1 MPVIT
6 RISDAAAINRIAN
19 HPAVLPYFDLGKRG
33 ALDFAPCV
41 ASDDYRVLMCGTDA
55 AALFEWSAP
64 GVWEGHTMFLPT
76 CRGRRAVEA
85 GKALCGWMFDHG
97 ADMLWGN
104 TPSIHRHIGWFNRR
118 IGFEPA
124 GIGLHPVLGEVE
136 RFVMRKPGCC
146 D

>member
-1 MPVIT
+1 MIRRETGATLV
-6 RISDAAAINRIAN
+6 NRIAN
-19 HPAVLPYFDLGKRG
+19 HPAVLPYFDLGKRD
-33 ALDFAPCV
+33 ALDFTPCIESDEYRILSNGGDAV
-41 ASDDYRVLMCGTDA
+41 AI
-55 AALFEWSAP
+55 FEWSAP

-76 CRGRRAVEA
+76 CRGRSAVEA

-97 ADMLWGN
+97 ATMLWGQ
-104 TPSIHRHIGWFNRR
+104 TPSILRHVRWFNHR

-124 GIGLHPVLGEVE
+124 GIGLHPVHGEVE